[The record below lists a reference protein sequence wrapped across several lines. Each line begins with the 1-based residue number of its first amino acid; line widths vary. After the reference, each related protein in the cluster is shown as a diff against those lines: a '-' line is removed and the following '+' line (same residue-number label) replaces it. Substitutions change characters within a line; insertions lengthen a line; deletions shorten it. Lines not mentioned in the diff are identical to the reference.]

1 MTAISTFVNPVFGQI
16 RAVKSQDDKPLF
28 VAGDV
33 ASALGYSKPR
43 NAVSTHCKGALK
55 QGIPTKGGLQEVTL
69 IPESD
74 VYRLI
79 MRSKLPQAEAFQD
92 WVTEEVLPS
101 IRKSGGYMASNG
113 SESPEEIMARAIL
126 LANETIQ
133 RNQQKLKE
141 QEEQISKLAPKALFA
156 DAVTTSNDSIL
167 VGELA
172 RYLNQNGVDIGQNR
186 LFEWLRQ
193 NGYLC
198 VKGELYNQPTQ
209 RAMALGL
216 FEVKKTSITK
226 PDGTVLVSST
236 SKVTG
241 KGQVYFLN
249 KFLNQLNNYTYA

>member
-1 MTAISTFVNPVFGQI
+1 MTAIRTYANPIFGQI
-16 RAVKSQDDKPLF
+16 RAIKSSDEKPLF
-28 VAGDV
+28 VAKDV
-33 ASALGYSKPR
+33 ATALGYSNTRK
-43 NAVSTHCKGALK
+43 AISDHCKGGNEMLLPTPGGK
-55 QGIPTKGGLQEVTL
+55 QSTIV

-101 IRKSGGYMASNG
+101 IRKSGGYMVSNG
-113 SESPEEIMARAIL
+113 NESPEEIMARAL
-126 LANETIQ
+126 VLAQETLQ
-133 RNQQKLKE
+133 RHQQRIIE

-172 RYLNQNGVDIGQNR
+172 RYLNQNGVNIGQNR

-209 RAMALGL
+209 KAMAMGL

-249 KFLNQLNNYTYA
+249 KFLNQLNN